1 MKLENNLGTDDI
13 KKLVLKIALPAM
25 FAQFVNVLY
34 SVVDR
39 IYVGNIHGVGELAL
53 AGVGICAPIAMLISA
68 FAYLVGVGGAP
79 LMSIKMGEQDNKGAK
94 QIVSNC
100 FGMLLVISIVI
111 MILMLVFKEPLLYLF
126 GASENTYFYANQY
139 FTIYLIGTV
148 FALLAVGMNQFI
160 LCQGYAKIG
169 MKSVVIGA
177 VVNIVLDPILIFGF
191 KMNVA
196 GAALAT
202 VIGQLCSCLYVLQFL
217 FSRDVHIKIE
227 FGGYQWKV
235 MKKILSVG
243 TTPFLIIAFDNILL
257 ISINAVL
264 QKYGGP
270 SNGDMLVA
278 CATILQSFM
287 LIITMPLSGITG
299 GTQTILGFNY
309 GARNTKRVLEAEKYI
324 FLISM
329 CFVGIMFLI
338 AQTIPQFFVRIFT
351 SNPEYIKLT
360 TWAIRV
366 YTIGLFGVAIQYTV
380 VDGLTGMGVVK
391 MAVSLS
397 MFRKMLF
404 LVCVFAIPMYFDVK
418 NVFFAE
424 AISDIVG
431 ATVTSI
437 IYFTMFKNILRRR
450 ELEEPEG
457 IEGISCK

>member
-13 KKLVLKIALPAM
+13 KKLVFKIALPAM

-39 IYVGNIHGVGELAL
+39 IYVGNIPGMGELAL

-68 FAYLVGVGGAP
+68 FAYLIGVGGAP

-94 QIVSNC
+94 QILSNC
-100 FGMLLVISIVI
+100 FGMLLVISIAI
-111 MILMLVFKEPLLYLF
+111 MILMLMFKEPLLYLF

-139 FTIYLIGTV
+139 FTIYLVGTV

-177 VVNIVLDPILIFGF
+177 VVNIILDPIFIFGF

-217 FSRDVHIKIE
+217 FSRDVHIRIE
-227 FGGYQWKV
+227 LGGYAWSI
-235 MKKILSVG
+235 MKRILAVG
-243 TTPFLIIAFDNILL
+243 ATPFLIIAFDNILL

-287 LIITMPLSGITG
+287 LIITMPLGGITG

-324 FLISM
+324 FLISI

-338 AQTIPQFFVRIFT
+338 AQTVPQIFVRIFT
-351 SNPEYIKLT
+351 SNPEYIKLS

-366 YTIGLFGVAIQYTV
+366 YTLGLFGIAVQYTV
-380 VDGLTGMGVVK
+380 VDGLTGMGIVNLSVF
-391 MAVSLS
+391 LS
-397 MFRKMLF
+397 MFRKLIF
-404 LVCVFAIPMYFDVK
+404 LLCVFIIPMYFHVK

-424 AISDIVG
+424 AISDIIG
-431 ATVTSI
+431 ATVTTF
-437 IYFTMFKNILRRR
+437 IYFTVFKKILNKRGQ
-450 ELEEPEG
+450 EVPMTE
-457 IEGISCK
+457 KA

>member
-53 AGVGICAPIAMLISA
+53 AGVGICAPIEMLISA

-450 ELEEPEG
+450 ELEDPEG

>member
-1 MKLENNLGTDDI
+1 MNLENNLGTDDI
-13 KKLVLKIALPAM
+13 KKLVFKIALPAM

-39 IYVGNIHGVGELAL
+39 IYVGNIPGMGELAL

-68 FAYLVGVGGAP
+68 FAYLIGVGGAP

-94 QIVSNC
+94 QILANC
-100 FGMLLVISIVI
+100 FGMLLIISIVI
-111 MILMLVFKEPLLYLF
+111 MILMLVFKESLLYLF

-139 FTIYLIGTV
+139 FTIYLIGTI

-169 MKSVVIGA
+169 MKSVIIGA
-177 VVNIVLDPILIFGF
+177 VVNLILDPIFIFGF

-217 FSRDVHIKIE
+217 FSRDVHIRIE
-227 FGGYQWKV
+227 FSGYAWSI
-235 MKKILSVG
+235 MKRILAVG
-243 TTPFLIIAFDNILL
+243 ATPFLIIAFDNILL

-264 QKYGGP
+264 QKYGGS

-287 LIITMPLSGITG
+287 LIITMPLGGITG

-324 FLISM
+324 FLISI

-338 AQTIPQFFVRIFT
+338 AQTVPQIFVRIFT
-351 SNPEYIKLT
+351 SNPEYIKLS

-366 YTIGLFGVAIQYTV
+366 YTLGLFGVAVQYTV
-380 VDGLTGMGVVK
+380 VDGLTGMGIVNLS
-391 MAVSLS
+391 VSLS
-397 MFRKMLF
+397 MFRKLIF
-404 LVCVFAIPMYFDVK
+404 LLCVFIIPMYFDVK

-424 AISDIVG
+424 AISDVIG
-431 ATVTSI
+431 ATVTTF
-437 IYFTMFKNILRRR
+437 IYFTMFKKILHKRGQ
-450 ELEEPEG
+450 EVPMEEKE
-457 IEGISCK
+457 

>member
-94 QIVSNC
+94 QILSNC

-270 SNGDMLVA
+270 YNGDMLVA

-404 LVCVFAIPMYFDVK
+404 LLCVFIIPMYFDVK

-450 ELEEPEG
+450 ELEDPEG